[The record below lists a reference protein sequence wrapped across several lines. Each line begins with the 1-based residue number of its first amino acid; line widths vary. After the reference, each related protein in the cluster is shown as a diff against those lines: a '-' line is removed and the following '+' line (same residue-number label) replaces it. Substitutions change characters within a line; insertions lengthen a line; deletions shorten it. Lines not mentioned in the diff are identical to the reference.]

1 MKDIPALSG
10 IREAFELPNRGDWL
24 TQVRKELGAD
34 QSPED
39 LAWLVEDGIMLE
51 ALPEPG
57 QPVQPISWKT
67 KADWKIVECW
77 DPVAFPRFEQEL
89 HRYEIDEVMLTAR
102 EVREL
107 DAWLLHPVTLPV
119 RLNIQLPAHEV
130 DLPDETWQHLRPQDF
145 LMFKPLEEPVIR
157 HLSRQDTLN
166 PVWCYASASEHHTPS
181 QQLTGV
187 LAQIIRL
194 LNYSASPPVTGWRI
208 YLPLDHRYQTQV
220 ARIRALQILLLNLW
234 HTCQLPPETCPEIYA
249 RIPVSDQLDT
259 WSNLIACTCTA
270 MAAAIAGVDA
280 ICFDHSRQSENQPE
294 SRRLTRNIHYILKY
308 ESQLAQQMDP
318 LAGSYLIEKL
328 TRIIAEKVW
337 NEIRGM
343 DLLKSVK

>member
-1 MKDIPALSG
+1 MKEIPALSG
-10 IREAFELPNRGDWL
+10 IREAFELPNRIDWL
-24 TQVRKELGAD
+24 AQVRKELGAD

-39 LAWLVEDGIMLE
+39 LAWLVEDGILLE

-57 QPVQPISWKT
+57 LPVQPISWKT

-77 DPVAFPRFEQEL
+77 DPVAFRRFEQEL
-89 HRYEIDEVMLTAR
+89 HHYEIDEVMLKAR

-107 DAWLLHPVTLPV
+107 DAWLHQPVTLPV
-119 RLNIQLPAHEV
+119 HLSIQLPTNEG
-130 DLPDETWQHLRPQDF
+130 DLPGATWQHLRPQDF
-145 LMFKPLEEPVIR
+145 LMFEPLEDPLIR
-157 HLSRQDTLN
+157 HLSRQDTLK
-166 PVWCYASASEHHTPS
+166 PGWCYASVSEHHTPS
-181 QQLTGV
+181 KQLTEV
-187 LAQIIRL
+187 LAQIIKL
-194 LNYSASPPVTGWRI
+194 LNYTASPPITGWRI
-208 YLPLDHRYQTQV
+208 YLPLDHRYQIQI

-249 RIPVSDQLDT
+249 RIPVSEQPDI

-280 ICFDHSRQSENQPE
+280 ICFDHSLQSENQPE

-308 ESQLAQQMDP
+308 ESQLTQQMDP
-318 LAGSYLIEKL
+318 LAGSFFIEKL
-328 TRIIAEKVW
+328 TRLIAEKVW

-343 DLLKSVK
+343 DLRRASK